1 MKKLLCLALMA
12 ALNGC
17 GDDPAATM
25 PTEQLAARRWVETI
39 DVEGEIKSASNT
51 ALTVPGSGWEN
62 RELLSMVEDGSV
74 VKKGDVIAS
83 FDAPR
88 SRMELSQAE
97 MELLRKGLVED
108 TLFASAAVQSAELGA
123 TTAKVNTDL
132 SLSERY
138 GDIKAE
144 AGVLTRNQILDAL
157 QDTTFLKTKRSYLGW
172 KSGQVG
178 VRMGAER
185 AVVSTQKSSISLQ
198 VGQRRASLAA
208 LQLLAPHDGVFVLT
222 TSWDG
227 SKVQIG
233 ANLWSGHDFGKL
245 PDSTQLIAKFS
256 VAEAN
261 AFGIKVGQ
269 PVRAR
274 LAGSGTEFDLTV
286 KNISNNASARSR
298 DSPVKYSEFEA
309 AIAPALAARLGL
321 TAGQAVRATVMLVDR
336 PAALTLP
343 NLALVQEGDKYAV
356 FVGASAPGQ
365 KKIVELGQRGSARSE
380 IKSGLAAGERVLL
393 LPPRVDDKN
402 AKKKE
407 TKTT

>member
-1 MKKLLCLALMA
+1 MNKLLWLVVMV

-17 GDDPAATM
+17 GDDPAATV
-25 PTEQLAARRWVETI
+25 PTEQLAARRWVELI

-51 ALTVPGSGWEN
+51 ALTVPGSGWEH

-108 TLFASAAVQSAELGA
+108 SLVAGAAVQSAELGA

-157 QDTTFLKTKRSYLGW
+157 QDTSFLKTKRTYLGW
-172 KSGQVG
+172 KTGQVG
-178 VRMGAER
+178 VRTGAER
-185 AVVSTQKSSISLQ
+185 AVVRTQKDSISVQL
-198 VGQRRASLAA
+198 GQRRTSLAA
-208 LQLLAPHDGVFVLT
+208 LQLLAPHDGIFVLT
-222 TSWDG
+222 TNWDG

-256 VAEAN
+256 VEEAN

-269 PVRAR
+269 AVRAR
-274 LAGSGTEFDLTV
+274 LAGTGTEFDLTV
-286 KNISNNASARSR
+286 SNISSNASTRSR
-298 DSPVKYSEFEA
+298 ESPVKYSEFDA
-309 AIAPALAARLGL
+309 VITPAVAARLGL
-321 TAGQAVRATVMLVDR
+321 TAGQAVRATLMLVDR

-343 NLALVQEGDKYAV
+343 NLALVQEGEKYAV
-356 FVGASAPGQ
+356 FVGASAPGV
-365 KKIVELGQRGSARSE
+365 KRMVELGQRGSARSE
-380 IKSGLAAGERVLL
+380 IKSGVTAGERILL
-393 LPPRVDDKN
+393 LPPAAIEKN

-407 TKTT
+407 NQST